1 MSNPSHFFIARPI
14 FAAVISIVIVVAG
27 LVAVLTLPIA
37 QYPEITPPTVMV
49 SASYP
54 GASAETVAETI
65 GAAIEQQVNGVENM
79 LYMSSQSNNDGS
91 YALTVTFALGTD
103 LDSAQV
109 LTQNRVN
116 LALPLL
122 PEEVRR
128 TGVTVKKQ
136 STGIMMVINLIS
148 PDERYDSLYLGNY
161 AVLRMKDTIARV
173 DGVGDVNIFGKEYS
187 MRIWLNPEKLSS
199 LGLTAADVVGSIQE
213 QNLQVAAGIIGA
225 LPSDGKAAFQ
235 FTVNTQGRLHTPEEF
250 EEIVVKSTPD
260 GTVVRLR
267 DVARVDLGSSDYSI
281 DSFLDGQPTAGIA
294 VYQQPG
300 SNALATAEAVHKVV
314 EELAASFPEGL
325 EYQIQY
331 DTTEFVEE
339 SVASVVHTIF
349 EAAGLVILVVLL
361 FLQTWRATLIPL
373 IAIPVSLIGT
383 FAAMALFGF
392 SLNNIS
398 LLGLVLAIGIVVD
411 DAIVVV
417 ENVERNLHL
426 GLGPLEA
433 TRKAMDEVFGAV
445 VAVSIVLAAVF
456 IPTAFMTGIS
466 GEFYRQFALTIAV
479 STVISAFN
487 SLTLSPALASLLLRP
502 TNAPKDLLTSFLD
515 KIFGWFFRGFNRVF
529 AWLSDWYG
537 KAVARLVRTTL
548 IVSAIYL
555 GLLGLTGAGFLFT
568 PTGFIPQQDKGYL
581 LANVQLPDAASG
593 TRTRQASA
601 EVSDLMLATP
611 GVAHTLVINGL
622 SIVSGSNLPN
632 AATIFVI
639 LDSFHERRAPEL
651 SGPAIAADL
660 NARLAELTRSS
671 TMVFS
676 PPPVDGL
683 GSTGGFQ
690 MMVQDRA
697 GAGFGALEETTLN
710 LIEIGGTLPEV
721 ENLFTSF
728 NSNTPQLYLNI
739 DRVKAKSLNVPL
751 TNIFSTLQIE
761 LCSAYINDTT
771 LFGRS
776 YPVTAQAEARFRQQ
790 PEDILRLETRSST
803 GAIVPLAT
811 LATVEEIAAPAN
823 VTRYNL
829 YPAADIM
836 GGPAPGA
843 SSGQAIATMENLA
856 RQNLPPTMGFEWTGL
871 TYQQLLAGNVALF
884 IFPICVL
891 FVFLTLAAQYESWTL
906 PLAILLIVPM
916 CLLCA
921 LGGIWFRGMDN
932 NIFTQIGFLVL
943 VGLAS
948 KNAILIVEFAKQ
960 LESSGLAR
968 GEAVVE
974 ACRLR
979 LRPILMTSFA
989 FILGVVPLVVA
1000 SGPGAEMRQALGTAV
1015 FSGMLGVTFFGIF
1028 LTPVFYMLIRNF
1040 SSRSKAVPSRGPTG
1054 TKAAG

>member
-1 MSNPSHFFIARPI
+1 MTNPSHFFIARPI
-14 FAAVISIVIVVAG
+14 FAAVLSIVIVVAG
-27 LVAVLTLPIA
+27 LVALLTLPIA

-49 SASYP
+49 AASYP

-65 GAAIEQQVNGVENM
+65 GAPIEQQVNGVEKM

-91 YALTVTFALGTD
+91 YSLTVTFALGTD
-103 LDSAQV
+103 LDAAQV

-136 STGIMMVINLIS
+136 STGIMMVINLLS
-148 PDERYDSLYLGNY
+148 PDGRYDALYLGNY

-173 DGVGDVNIFGKEYS
+173 DGVGDVNIFGKEYA
-187 MRIWLNPEKLSS
+187 MRIWLDPEKLSS
-199 LGLTAADVVGSIQE
+199 LRLTAADVVGAIQE

-225 LPSDGKAAFQ
+225 LPSDGDAAFQ
-235 FTVNTQGRLHTPEEF
+235 FTVNTQGRLTTPEEF
-250 EEIVVKSTPD
+250 EEIVVKSSAE

-267 DVARVDLGSSDYSI
+267 DVARVELGSRDYSI
-281 DSFLDGQPTAGIA
+281 DAFLDGQPTAGIA

-300 SNALATAEAVHKVV
+300 SNAIATAEAVREVV
-314 EELAASFPEGL
+314 AELAASFPEGL
-325 EYQIQY
+325 IYQIQY

-349 EAAGLVILVVLL
+349 EAAALVILVVLL
-361 FLQTWRATLIPL
+361 FLQSWRATLIPL

-383 FAAMALFGF
+383 FAAMAAFGF

-426 GLGPLEA
+426 GLSPMEA

-479 STVISAFN
+479 STIISAFN
-487 SLTLSPALASLLLRP
+487 SLTLSPALAARLLRP
-502 TNAPKDLLTSFLD
+502 PNAPKDFLSTVLD
-515 KIFGWFFRGFNRVF
+515 KVLGWFFRVFNRIF
-529 AWLSDWYG
+529 ERLSEGYG
-537 KAVARLVRTTL
+537 RVVARLVRATL
-548 IVSAIYL
+548 FISIIYV
-555 GLLGLTGAGFLFT
+555 GLLGLTGGGFFVT

-593 TRTRQASA
+593 TRTREASA
-601 EVSDLMLATP
+601 EASELMLATP

-639 LDSFHERRAPEL
+639 LDPFHERSAPAL
-651 SGPAIAADL
+651 AGPAIAAEL
-660 NARLAELTRSS
+660 NARLAGLTRSS
-671 TMVFS
+671 SMVFS
-676 PPPVDGL
+676 PPPVDGM
-683 GSTGGFQ
+683 GATGGFQ

-710 LIEIGGTLPEV
+710 LIDLANSLPQV

-751 TNIFSTLQIE
+751 TNVFSTLQIE
-761 LCSAYINDTT
+761 LGSAYVNDTT

-790 PEDILRLETRSST
+790 PEDILRLETRSAT

-811 LATVEEIAAPAN
+811 LATVEEITAPAS

-829 YPAADIM
+829 YPAADLM
-836 GGPAPGA
+836 GAPAPGA
-843 SSGQAIATMENLA
+843 SSGQAIAAMETLA
-856 RQNLPPTMGFEWTGL
+856 KQNLPPTMGFEWTGL
-871 TYQQLLAGNVALF
+871 TYQQILAGNVALF
-884 IFPICVL
+884 IFPLCVL

-921 LGGIWFRGMDN
+921 LGGVWMRGMDN
-932 NIFTQIGFLVL
+932 NILTQIGFLVL
-943 VGLAS
+943 VGLAA

-960 LESSGLAR
+960 LEEKGRDRLAAI
-968 GEAVVE
+968 EE
-974 ACRLR
+974 ACSLR

-989 FILGVVPLVVA
+989 FICGVVPLLLA

-1015 FSGMLGVTFFGIF
+1015 FFGMLGVTFFGIF
-1028 LTPVFYMLIRNF
+1028 LTPVFY
-1040 SSRSKAVPSRGPTG
+1040 AVMRRINPGRRASEAPPAITQAPA
-1054 TKAAG
+1054 K